1 MGLMTWSIK
10 YLSPLKS
17 QYYKVFTK
25 WKVIL
30 QSLTSPISVGK
41 GHTQGGHYFV
51 TLTVIP
57 KYDMMIDSIPEDLGR
72 EEKMPLKNTH
82 LSTAISQNVSGR
94 LKRDAL
100 CTFVHVR
107 YGAVIFAGTP
117 PIPLILLGTH
127 ANSSVRSKST
137 FQFSH
142 SLTLEC
148 ITDVAMCHWSPCSH
162 YLHVCSS

>member
-1 MGLMTWSIK
+1 MTWSIK

-57 KYDMMIDSIPEDLGR
+57 KYDMMIDSIPEDLGP
-72 EEKMPLKNTH
+72 EKKMPLKIR
-82 LSTAISQNVSGR
+82 ISPQQFR
-94 LKRDAL
+94 KM
-100 CTFVHVR
+100 
-107 YGAVIFAGTP
+107 
-117 PIPLILLGTH
+117 
-127 ANSSVRSKST
+127 
-137 FQFSH
+137 FQ
-142 SLTLEC
+142 E
-148 ITDVAMCHWSPCSH
+148 D
-162 YLHVCSS
+162 